1 MRAYDEPDPRLLRL
15 QAWLMASFRLG
26 RWFGIEVRMFWA
38 AAILM
43 PLLIWPQFGSL
54 PAATERLLLTV
65 VSFAGLFGVVLLH
78 EFGHALWARRYG
90 IRTPLITLS
99 PLGGLAHLGTEVK
112 GPRQE
117 LLISLAG
124 PATHLLLLAVLWP
137 LQKLLPWGTVEVS
150 GWAYDPLGFTLAY
163 LVALNQGLLLFNLL
177 PSFPLDGGRA
187 LRAVLAMRM
196 HPNRATMIATS
207 IGIGGAAAL
216 IVWGI
221 VSSGMYVSIRV
232 LIGVGNLQ
240 ACLRERLAARH
251 VLVYGDGAAEHR
263 EPWQSDPDAWR
274 RGDSPFGVEPR
285 DGARTTVPTTGR
297 RRGPNAFARVFA
309 RLFRRPD
316 RAARAQRERA
326 ELDAEVDR
334 VLERVQQIGMAG
346 LSAKERKVLQR
357 ASRQRR
363 GAG

>member
-15 QAWLMASFRLG
+15 QAWMMASFRLG

-43 PLLIWPQFGSL
+43 PLLIGWQFGPL
-54 PAATERLLLTV
+54 AATERLLLTAI
-65 VSFAGLFGVVLLH
+65 SFAGLFGVVLLH

-99 PLGGLAHLGTEVK
+99 PLGGLAHLGTEAR

-124 PATHLLLLAVLWP
+124 PATHLVLLAVFWP

-150 GWAYDPLGFTLAY
+150 GWAYDPLGFTLAF

-177 PSFPLDGGRA
+177 PFFPMDGGRA

-207 IGIGGAAAL
+207 IGIGGAIAL
-216 IVWGI
+216 VVWGI
-221 VSSGMYVSIRV
+221 ASSGMYATIRV
-232 LIGVGNLQ
+232 LIGLSNLQ
-240 ACLRERLAARH
+240 ACLRERVAARH
-251 VLVYGDGAAEHR
+251 VLVYGDGAADHR

-274 RGDSPFGVEPR
+274 RGESPFGVEPR
-285 DGARTTVPTTGR
+285 AELRDGARRAGR
-297 RRGPNAFARVFA
+297 RRGPGLFA
-309 RLFRRPD
+309 RLLRRPE
-316 RAARAQRERA
+316 RAARARREQA

-334 VLERVQQIGMAG
+334 VLERVQQVGMAG
-346 LSAKERKVLQR
+346 LSAKERKVLDR

>member
-1 MRAYDEPDPRLLRL
+1 
-15 QAWLMASFRLG
+15 
-26 RWFGIEVRMFWA
+26 
-38 AAILM
+38 
-43 PLLIWPQFGSL
+43 L
-54 PAATERLLLTV
+54 PAATERLLLTAI
-65 VSFAGLFGVVLLH
+65 SFAGLFGVVLLH

-99 PLGGLAHLGTEVK
+99 PLGGLAHLGAEAK

-124 PATHLLLLAVLWP
+124 PATHLLLLAVFWP
-137 LQKLLPWGTVEVS
+137 LQKLVPWGTVEVS

-187 LRAVLAMRM
+187 LRALLAMRM
-196 HPNRATMIATS
+196 HPNRATMIATAV
-207 IGIGGAAAL
+207 GIGGAVAL
-216 IVWGI
+216 IVWGV
-221 VSSGMYVSIRV
+221 VSSGMYASIRV
-232 LIGVGNLQ
+232 LIGLGNLQ

-251 VLVYGDGAAEHR
+251 VLVYGDGAVDHR

-274 RGDSPFGVEPR
+274 RGESPFGVESR
-285 DGARTTVPTTGR
+285 SGATTAAPTTGR
-297 RRGPNAFARVFA
+297 RRGSRFSRLFA
-309 RLFRRPD
+309 RLFRRPE
-316 RAARAQRERA
+316 RAARAQRQRA

-346 LSAKERKVLQR
+346 LSAKDRKVLER